1 MSYQIPKLY
10 SFRRCPYAMRA
21 RMVIAY
27 TGIKVELREI
37 LLRDKPSEMLEV
49 SKKGTVPVLVLEDG
63 KVIDESLE
71 IMSWALNQNDPDD
84 WLSDKQYSEEINEL
98 INYND
103 IDFKAALDKYKYFDR
118 YPESPMKVHRGVAE
132 VFIKKLEDLLNKKT
146 YLIKD
151 SITIADVAIFPFVR
165 QFALVDKDW
174 FYTAKYPKIQVWLD
188 GFIDSD
194 LFKSVMNKY
203 KPYKEGDKP
212 ILFL

>member
-71 IMSWALNQNDPDD
+71 IMYWALNKNDPDN

-98 INYND
+98 INHND
-103 IDFKAALDKYKYFDR
+103 IEFKVALDKYKYFDR
-118 YPESPMKVHRGVAE
+118 YPELPMEVHRGVAE
-132 VFIKKLEDLLNKKT
+132 VFIKKLEDLLYKKT

-165 QFALVDKDW
+165 QFALADKDW
-174 FYTAKYPKIQVWLD
+174 FYSAQYPNTQVWLD